1 MIAFHKREI
10 EIGIFQVSI
19 HLFQYRGDLL
29 FPVFGFGNLY
39 AELFSQ
45 LIDCQHIKRSLIL
58 GGLILDQVNHLGK
71 FQIEIA
77 VTAGQ
82 AT

>member
-10 EIGIFQVSI
+10 EIGIFLVSI

-29 FPVFGFGNLY
+29 FPVLGFGNLY
-39 AELFSQ
+39 ADLFGQ

-58 GGLILDQVNHLGK
+58 GGLILDPVSYTHLEADCGMLCW
-71 FQIEIA
+71 
-77 VTAGQ
+77 
-82 AT
+82 